1 MQGVNRSPQW
11 CTAPKPLL
19 QKLLKDSYFIWLLF
33 FSIFTLFAPLLLLF
47 FKFFLNSSGLTLPWH
62 ICRVQVLL
70 VHTSENANQSLKFL
84 NFPHIRRSLREKA
97 TGLDLRNSCS
107 EGWSLRSQ
115 HLQRILNSNNRIYTW
130 SGNSWLKRFYLTRP
144 FAAVLLHLYTLWL

>member
-1 MQGVNRSPQW
+1 MHCSKT
-11 CTAPKPLL
+11 TAAEVTKRQQLYL
-19 QKLLKDSYFIWLLF
+19 TSFLFYLYFVCSFASF
-33 FSIFTLFAPLLLLF
+33 FS
-47 FKFFLNSSGLTLPWH
+47 KFFLNSSGLTLPWH

-70 VHTSENANQSLKFL
+70 VHTQSENANQSLKFL
-84 NFPHIRRSLREKA
+84 NFPLIGRSLREKA

-130 SGNSWLKRFYLTRP
+130 SGNSWLKRFYLTIP
-144 FAAVLLHLYTLWL
+144 FAAVLLHL